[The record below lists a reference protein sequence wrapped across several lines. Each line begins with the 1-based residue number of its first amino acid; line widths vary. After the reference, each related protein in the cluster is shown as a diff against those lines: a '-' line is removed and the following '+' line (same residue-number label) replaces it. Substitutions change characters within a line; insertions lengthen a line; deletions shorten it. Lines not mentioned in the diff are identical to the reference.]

1 MEDYFREA
9 ELSDDLRVKP
19 TVLGKGF
26 TPYSSLKKIYLVT
39 QHDKKSIGSNKIE
52 KSANF
57 FSTSKLCLQNQ
68 ISFQNNPISECHMDK
83 SRQCIVTQDRNYFGP
98 GAVDQ
103 FDALVIDVRFFLN
116 AKETLEM
123 IPKKRQPFQR
133 YVFHTHEVRR
143 IQVSKQLL
151 LCK

>member
-1 MEDYFREA
+1 MSYD
-9 ELSDDLRVKP
+9 SRVKP
-19 TVLGKGF
+19 TVLEKGF

-52 KSANF
+52 KSANYF
-57 FSTSKLCLQNQ
+57 NTSKLFLYSHI
-68 ISFQNNPISECHMDK
+68 ISQSNPISECHMDK

-133 YVFHTHEVRR
+133 YVFHTHEVRT

>member
-1 MEDYFREA
+1 
-9 ELSDDLRVKP
+9 
-19 TVLGKGF
+19 
-26 TPYSSLKKIYLVT
+26 
-39 QHDKKSIGSNKIE
+39 
-52 KSANF
+52 
-57 FSTSKLCLQNQ
+57 
-68 ISFQNNPISECHMDK
+68 MDK

-133 YVFHTHEVRR
+133 YVFHTHEVRAV
-143 IQVSKQLL
+143 QVSKQLL
-151 LCK
+151 LCKLFCVPGSKKIQVSILQSQAFRNELFQLDNEL